1 MENQYN
7 NALKKIRA
15 NSSSLEKPYSE
26 RLFDHDW
33 QYFDEQ
39 DAVDAIPAKVA
50 ETASE
55 ANTEVTPEPSKTVT
69 EKVKVLDELHRF
81 GHEQFEKSNSD
92 KVALKGGGELL
103 KKVSSV
109 PTWEIQALS
118 NDEMKTKFFEQH
130 SVLGSSK
137 FESEDQQ
144 LDVLFV
150 NDEDIKSSI
159 NQELD
164 HQKLSVFY
172 DDEVAT
178 LFQRMIFAMKL
189 DKNKYSISS
198 LLLDTDGA
206 QDLVLN
212 EIYQRDPKYIVSLG
226 GYVTSHLLKT
236 KERLAQLRGSFHKV
250 AIEMGGEQKSFELLP
265 LFSPNYLNEAPNS
278 KRLAWEDM
286 QKLMEKLA

>member
-1 MENQYN
+1 MEIQYN
-7 NALKKIRA
+7 NALRKIRA
-15 NSSSLEKPYSE
+15 NSSSLEKPYSQ

-39 DAVDAIPAKVA
+39 DSSGAIPAKVA
-50 ETASE
+50 EKSFAK
-55 ANTEVTPEPSKTVT
+55 TPEDTPAPAETVT

-81 GHEQFEKSNSD
+81 GHEQFEKTNSD
-92 KVALKGGGELL
+92 KVTLKGGAEIH
-103 KKVSSV
+103 KKVSTV

-118 NDEMKTKFFEQH
+118 NEEMKSKFFEQH

-137 FESEDQQ
+137 FESEDHQ

-150 NDEDIKSSI
+150 NDEDIMSSI
-159 NQELD
+159 NQEID

-172 DDEVAT
+172 DDEVAI

-189 DKNKYSISS
+189 EKKKYSISS
-198 LLLDTDGA
+198 LLLDTDEA
-206 QDLVLN
+206 QELVLN
-212 EIYQRDPKYIVSLG
+212 EIYQRNPKYIVTLG

-236 KERLAQLRGSFHKV
+236 KERLAQLRGRFHKV
-250 AIEMGGEQKSFELLP
+250 AIEMGAEQKSFELLP